1 MILEVIIAI
10 ILGIVFGMITGLI
23 PGIHT
28 NLVSS
33 FLITS
38 LPFFLGFTEPFP
50 LVVFIVTMSISTVF
64 LDFIPTT
71 FLGAPNEDTS
81 LSIQPAHELLLSGKA
96 NTAIFLSSL
105 GAVIG
110 TILVFVVTPILMFSL
125 SAIYPFFEKMMP
137 WVLFWICVLLIMGE
151 KNTLLTITFFMI
163 SGFFG
168 IASLNLYIN
177 QPLLPMLTGLFGI
190 SSLIFSINEKS
201 TIPEQETKIE
211 FDKKDLIKPTIASL
225 IISPFCAFLP
235 GLGGSQATI
244 ISSKVLGELNRKQFL
259 IMNGIINTILM
270 GLSFS
275 VLFIIQKSRTGSA
288 AAISQITEL
297 TKSDIYL
304 ILLIMLIVA
313 IISFFLTKF
322 ISIKVSNHINN
333 INYKKVSITV
343 ISFLTLLTFLISG
356 FQGFLVL
363 IVSTLLG
370 LTCQYYGI
378 RKGILMGCLL
388 IPTILYYLP
397 F

>member
-1 MILEVIIAI
+1 MIIEIIVAI
-10 ILGIVFGMITGLI
+10 FLGIIFGMITGLI

-81 LSIQPAHELLLSGKA
+81 LSIQPSHELLLSGKA
-96 NTAIFLSSL
+96 NTAIFLSSI

-110 TILVFVVTPILMFSL
+110 TILAFVVTPILTISL
-125 SAIYPFFEKMMP
+125 NAIYPFFEKMMP

-151 KNTLLTITFFMI
+151 KNTLLTIIFFII

-168 IASLNLYIN
+168 IASLNLYMD

-190 SSLIFSINEKS
+190 SSLIFSINEKT
-201 TIPEQETKIE
+201 TIPTQEKKIE
-211 FDKKDLIKPTIASL
+211 FDKKDLLKPTIASL

-244 ISSKVLGELNRKQFL
+244 ISSKILGELNRKQFL

-288 AAISQITEL
+288 AAISQIMQL
-297 TKSDIYL
+297 TQKDIYL
-304 ILLIMLIVA
+304 ILFIMLIVA
-313 IISFFLTKF
+313 TISFFLTKF
-322 ISIKVSNHINN
+322 ISIRVSDHINS
-333 INYKKVSITV
+333 INYRKVSIFV
-343 ISFLTLLTFLISG
+343 ISFLTLLVFLISG

>member
-1 MILEVIIAI
+1 MIIEIIVAI
-10 ILGIVFGMITGLI
+10 FLGIIFSMITGLI

-28 NLVSS
+28 NLISS

-50 LVVFIVTMSISTVF
+50 LVIFIVSMSISTVF

-96 NTAIFLSSL
+96 NTAIFLSSI
-105 GAVIG
+105 GALIG
-110 TILVFVVTPILMFSL
+110 TILVFVVTPILTFSL
-125 SAIYPFFEKMMP
+125 NAVYPFFEKMMP

-151 KNTLLTITFFMI
+151 KNTILTIIFFTI

-168 IASLNLYIN
+168 IASLNLYIE

-190 SSLIFSINEKS
+190 SGLIFSINEKS
-201 TIPEQETKIE
+201 IIPTQETKIE

-225 IISPFCAFLP
+225 VISPFCAFLP

-275 VLFIIQKSRTGSA
+275 VLFIIGKSRTGSA
-288 AAISQITEL
+288 AAISQITQL
-297 TKSDIYL
+297 TQKDIYL
-304 ILLIMLIVA
+304 ILFIMLIVA
-313 IISFFLTKF
+313 TVGFFLTKF
-322 ISIKVSNHINN
+322 ISVKISNHIND
-333 INYKKVSITV
+333 INYKKVSLSV
-343 ISFLTLLTFLISG
+343 IIFLTLLVCIISG
-356 FQGFLVL
+356 FQGFIVLV
-363 IVSTLLG
+363 VSTLLG